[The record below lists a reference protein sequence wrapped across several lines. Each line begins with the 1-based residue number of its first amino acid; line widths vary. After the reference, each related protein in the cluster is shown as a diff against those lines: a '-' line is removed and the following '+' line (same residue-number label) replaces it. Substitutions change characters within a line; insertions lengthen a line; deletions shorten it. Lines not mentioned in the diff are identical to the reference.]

1 MANNVPYLCGGI
13 FFGLILQARKSRVKA
28 RDKQKGGSDGLSDAD
43 VMKGLVYVVTGESI
57 NASGKTL
64 AKATSQYKSCLIS
77 DNTYIPFK
85 DTATIQLF
93 DDEVKNKKTD
103 IVSRMSEF
111 TTVFINEKK
120 REWLVKAILF

>member
-13 FFGLILQARKSRVKA
+13 FFGLILQARKNRVKA

-93 DDEVKNKKTD
+93 DNDLKNKKTD
-103 IVSRMSEF
+103 IIS
-111 TTVFINEKK
+111 
-120 REWLVKAILF
+120 